1 MTIIILPTAGSVFG
15 SVMHR
20 ECVLFSMLAQPLH
33 PFPPLIFRAIP
44 QAFPDLHSDAA
55 SATARD
61 IFTSSA
67 ASPHRRLPSRL
78 AVSVRTDAANPASS
92 GNATAARIVRVL
104 VAAAEVDDAAAAAR
118 VWTVRMH
125 LPRADARVTR
135 CVCARRVGT
144 AAAAI
149 VTISDTVADIGNTA
163 AIVDVTEVEI
173 VHYAPLAL
181 GSDEA
186 DAFFPLRGAGARP
199 APAAGAVAEATIE
212 AGKHAVEVEFHI
224 E

>member
-1 MTIIILPTAGSVFG
+1 MP
-15 SVMHR
+15 
-20 ECVLFSMLAQPLH
+20 LFPA
-33 PFPPLIFRAIP
+33 LIFRAIP

-67 ASPHRRLPSRL
+67 ATPHRRLPPRL
-78 AVSVRTDAANPASS
+78 TVSVRTDAAAATSSAPS
-92 GNATAARIVRVL
+92 GNATAAARIVRVS
-104 VAAAEVDDAAAAAR
+104 VAAAEADDAAAAAR
-118 VWTVRMH
+118 VWTLRMH

-135 CVCARRVGT
+135 CVCVRRVG
-144 AAAAI
+144 AAADA
-149 VTISDTVADIGNTA
+149 TISDTDIVNIA
-163 AIVDVTEVEI
+163 AIVDAADVEI
-173 VHYAPLAL
+173 VHHAPLAH

>member
-1 MTIIILPTAGSVFG
+1 
-15 SVMHR
+15 
-20 ECVLFSMLAQPLH
+20 MLAQPLH
-33 PFPPLIFRAIP
+33 LFPPLIFRVIP

-67 ASPHRRLPSRL
+67 ATPHRRLPPRL
-78 AVSVRTDAANPASS
+78 AVSVRTDAANPSASS
-92 GNATAARIVRVL
+92 GNATAAAARIVRVS
-104 VAAAEVDDAAAAAR
+104 VAAAEADDAAAAAR

-125 LPRADARVTR
+125 LPRAEARVTR
-135 CVCARRVGT
+135 CVCVRRVGT
-144 AAAAI
+144 AAA
-149 VTISDTVADIGNTA
+149 D
-163 AIVDVTEVEI
+163 AIVDAADVEI